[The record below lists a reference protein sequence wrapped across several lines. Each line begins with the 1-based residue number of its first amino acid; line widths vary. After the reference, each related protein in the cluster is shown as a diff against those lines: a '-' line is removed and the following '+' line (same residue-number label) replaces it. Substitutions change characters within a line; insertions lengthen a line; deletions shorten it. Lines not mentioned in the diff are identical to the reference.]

1 MNKSIVRH
9 TRKPSTI
16 AHLTTTY
23 LISTH
28 LKRKIIALA
37 IIFFSYTVTANN
49 DANTSTITDNQWTL
63 KKQKNGIT
71 SYTRPVALSKYKA
84 VKGETILP
92 VSTARLF
99 AAINDAPACPEW
111 ADTCKASY
119 IHQKISQ
126 HEFFIYTL
134 NDLPWPVKDRDV
146 LAHVKWHQDGE
157 GAVVMQSKAVSNRVA
172 KKKGIVRIEM
182 ATAQWRFM
190 PLDSGSTAA
199 SFEIHM
205 DPNGSIPSWL
215 LNRLILNSPF
225 TTFNNL
231 AKQAAKEK
239 YDNAELPF

>member
-1 MNKSIVRH
+1 MNKSIVQNF
-9 TRKPSTI
+9 RKSSSTT
-16 AHLTTTY
+16 HLT
-23 LISTH
+23 LTH
-28 LKRKIIALA
+28 LKISIMALA
-37 IIFFSYTVTANN
+37 VIFFSYTATANN
-49 DANTSTITDNQWTL
+49 GENISTVSDNQWTL

-71 SYTRPVALSKYKA
+71 SYTRDVALSKYKA

-99 AAINDAPACPEW
+99 AAINDAAACPEW
-111 ADTCKASY
+111 VDTCKESY
-119 IHQKISQ
+119 IHQTVSE

-146 LAHVKWHQDGE
+146 LAHVKWHQDSG
-157 GAVVMQSKAVSNRVA
+157 GAVVMHSKAVSNRVA

-190 PLDSGSTAA
+190 PLESGSTAA

-205 DPNGSIPSWL
+205 DPNGSIPGWL